1 MNLIKMMMVLTI
13 DDGGEDYYEKYII
26 DVGQGHTGMHFCTL
40 VALFGME
47 DIPLVRLGTE
57 VEVTSNDYDED
68 DDEMM

>member
-1 MNLIKMMMVLTI
+1 MSMITMIMVLMI
-13 DDGGEDYYEKYII
+13 DDSCEDYYEKYII
-26 DVGQGHTGMHFCTL
+26 DVGQGHIGMHFCTL
-40 VALFGME
+40 VTLFGME